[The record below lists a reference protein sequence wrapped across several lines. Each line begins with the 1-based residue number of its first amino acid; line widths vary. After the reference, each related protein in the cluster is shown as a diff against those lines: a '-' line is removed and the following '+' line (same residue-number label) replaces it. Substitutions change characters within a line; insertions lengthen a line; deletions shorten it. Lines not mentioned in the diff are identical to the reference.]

1 MKARILYAE
10 DDDTLGFLTKDSL
23 EMNGYNVSQYPD
35 GQQALQ
41 AFCKEPFDICIL
53 DIMLPEM
60 DGFALAEA
68 IRSRNAAVPILFL
81 SARSLKE
88 DRLKGLRLG
97 ADDYLV
103 KPFSIEEL
111 LLKIDI
117 FLKRRSIGHT
127 ATSTPTAVQLGRFE
141 FDYANLVLRQNGKS
155 IDLTQREAD
164 LLHLLSGSPNQVV
177 KREALLLKLW
187 GNDDY
192 FMGRSLDVFISRLRK
207 ILKPDSSLSIENVH
221 SVGFRLIVPSSVV
234 P

>member
-1 MKARILYAE
+1 MKARILYVE

-23 EMNGYNVSQYPD
+23 ELHGYGVAQYPD
-35 GQQALQ
+35 GRQALD
-41 AFCKEPFDICIL
+41 AFCQESFDICIL

-97 ADDYLV
+97 ADDYIV

-117 FLKRRSIGHT
+117 FLKRRNIGQEQQPKT
-127 ATSTPTAVQLGRFE
+127 TLLTLGSFE
-141 FDYANLVLRQNGKS
+141 FDYTNLVLKQQGKTT
-155 IDLTQREAD
+155 DLTQREAD
-164 LLHLLSGSPNQVV
+164 LLQILCSTPNQVV

-207 ILKPDSSLSIENVH
+207 ILKSDPSLSIENVH
-221 SVGFRLIVPSSVV
+221 GVGFRLNMPA
-234 P
+234 